1 MPGSPFEALDALAS
15 RLPFHLE
22 DTDAANAAFVRW
34 RSSGSDAD
42 RRIVQLWTYCFIRRY
57 YTVKFVQDSGS
68 GAADLD
74 ELIDKTFLKAEES
87 SSEIKTPDR
96 YTAWVSVICKNNYL
110 NYLRSRKPALS
121 LDAEGG
127 PELVAEKPAVYDDV
141 GLARDAVRKAIER
154 LPAYLQECAT
164 LRFVDGLSY
173 EEMSERTGHPL
184 PRIRS
189 YVNKAVARF
198 RSDETLLAYL
208 RRED

>member
-96 YTAWVSVICKNNYL
+96 YTADRKSTRL
-110 NYLRSRKPALS
+110 NSSHVKISY
-121 LDAEGG
+121 
-127 PELVAEKPAVYDDV
+127 AV
-141 GLARDAVRKAIER
+141 LCLKKKKR
-154 LPAYLQECAT
+154 Q
-164 LRFVDGLSY
+164 
-173 EEMSERTGHPL
+173 
-184 PRIRS
+184 
-189 YVNKAVARF
+189 
-198 RSDETLLAYL
+198 
-208 RRED
+208 